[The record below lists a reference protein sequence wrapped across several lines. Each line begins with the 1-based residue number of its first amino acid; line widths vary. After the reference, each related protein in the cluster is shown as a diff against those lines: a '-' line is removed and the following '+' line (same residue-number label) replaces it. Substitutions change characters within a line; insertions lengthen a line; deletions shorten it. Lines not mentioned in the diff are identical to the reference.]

1 MRSRTAPTDTA
12 TIYSEVKML
21 ISFVIPCYRS
31 ENTLSDVVQT
41 ILKTVDDK
49 DGFEAEII
57 LVNDASPD
65 DTWGVIKKLHEK
77 YNNIKGINI
86 AKNSGQQSAIMA
98 GLRFAKGE
106 LVAVSDDDGQTPIE
120 TVFEFYDHMIEGGYD
135 VVCADYQGR
144 GKRTAFRRL
153 GSWANNEMAKLFM
166 EKPEDLKLSVYFL
179 AKRFVVEEMVRYT
192 NAYPHMEGLLIR
204 TTRNIGNVAVDQ
216 KERASGSS
224 GYNLKKLM
232 STWVNGLTTFSI
244 KPLRL
249 AMIIGVLFA
258 AIGFLTILVLV
269 IMKLTRSDI
278 AIGWTSMIATNLL
291 TGGMIMLMLGVI
303 GEYIGRIYLSLN
315 QNPQYVIKE
324 KLGFDE

>member
-1 MRSRTAPTDTA
+1 
-12 TIYSEVKML
+12 ML

-31 ENTLSDVVQT
+31 EKTLPHVVKT
-41 ILKTVDDK
+41 IQDTVAQR
-49 DGFEAEII
+49 DGFEAELV

-65 DTWGVIKKLHEK
+65 NTWGVICELNEK
-77 YNNIKGINI
+77 YDNVRGVNI

-98 GLRFAKGE
+98 GLRHSTGE

-120 TVFEFYDHMIEGGYD
+120 TVFEFYEHMQEGGYD
-135 VVCADYQGR
+135 VVCADYHGR
-144 GKRTAFRRL
+144 GKRSAFRRL
-153 GSWANNEMAKLFM
+153 GSWANNEMSRMFM
-166 EKPEDLKLSVYFL
+166 DKPADLKLSVYFL

-204 TTRNIGNVAVDQ
+204 TTRNIGNVQVDQ
-216 KERASGSS
+216 KERESGSS
-224 GYNLKKLM
+224 GYNLHKLL

-244 KPLRL
+244 KPLRI
-249 AMIIGVLFA
+249 AMILGVLFA
-258 AIGFLTILVLV
+258 VIGFVTIIVLV

-291 TGGMIMLMLGVI
+291 TGGMVMLMLGVI

-315 QNPQYVIKE
+315 QNPQYVIREVLEPK
-324 KLGFDE
+324 GGMRGDA

>member
-1 MRSRTAPTDTA
+1 
-12 TIYSEVKML
+12 ML

-31 ENTLSDVVQT
+31 EKTLPHVVKTIQNTVAQR
-41 ILKTVDDK
+41 
-49 DGFEAEII
+49 DGFEAELV

-65 DTWGVIKKLHEK
+65 NTWGVICDLNKK
-77 YNNIKGINI
+77 YDNVRGVNI

-98 GLRFAKGE
+98 GLRHSTGE

-120 TVFEFYDHMIEGGYD
+120 TVFEFYEHMQEGGYD
-135 VVCADYQGR
+135 VVCADYHGR
-144 GKRTAFRRL
+144 GKRSAFRRL
-153 GSWANNEMAKLFM
+153 GSWANNEMSRMFM
-166 EKPEDLKLSVYFL
+166 DKPADLKLSVYFL

-204 TTRNIGNVAVDQ
+204 TTRNIGNVRVDQ
-216 KERASGSS
+216 KERESGSS
-224 GYNLKKLM
+224 GYNLHKLL

-244 KPLRL
+244 KPLRI
-249 AMIIGVLFA
+249 AMILGVLFA
-258 AIGFLTILVLV
+258 VIGFVTIIVLV

-291 TGGMIMLMLGVI
+291 TGGMVMLMLGVI

-315 QNPQYVIKE
+315 QNPQYVIREVLEPK
-324 KLGFDE
+324 GGMRGDS

>member
-1 MRSRTAPTDTA
+1 
-12 TIYSEVKML
+12 ML

-31 ENTLSDVVQT
+31 EKTLPHVVKTIQNTVAQR
-41 ILKTVDDK
+41 
-49 DGFEAEII
+49 DGFEAELV

-65 DTWGVIKKLHEK
+65 NTWGVICDLNEK
-77 YNNIKGINI
+77 YDNVRGVNI

-98 GLRFAKGE
+98 GLRHTTGE
-106 LVAVSDDDGQTPIE
+106 LIAVSDDDGQTPIE
-120 TVFEFYDHMIEGGYD
+120 TVFEFYEHMQEGGYD

-144 GKRTAFRRL
+144 GKRSAFRRL
-153 GSWANNEMAKLFM
+153 GSWANNEMSRMFM
-166 EKPEDLKLSVYFL
+166 DKPADLKLSVYFL

-204 TTRNIGNVAVDQ
+204 TTRNIGNVRVDQ
-216 KERASGSS
+216 KERESGSS
-224 GYNLKKLM
+224 GYNLHKLL

-244 KPLRL
+244 KPLRI
-249 AMIIGVLFA
+249 AMILGVLFA
-258 AIGFLTILVLV
+258 VIGFVTIIVLV

-291 TGGMIMLMLGVI
+291 TGGMVMLMLGVI

-315 QNPQYVIKE
+315 QNPQYVVREVLEPKSG
-324 KLGFDE
+324 KQGDA

>member
-1 MRSRTAPTDTA
+1 
-12 TIYSEVKML
+12 ML

-31 ENTLSDVVQT
+31 ENTLGDVVKT
-41 ILKTVDDK
+41 IQDTVNAK

-65 DTWGVIKKLHEK
+65 DTWGVIKKLHEE
-77 YNNIKGINI
+77 YDNIKGINI

-98 GLRFAKGE
+98 GLRHVKGE

-120 TVFEFYDHMIEGGYD
+120 TVFEFYDHMVEGGYD
-135 VVCADYQGR
+135 VVCADYHGR
-144 GKRTAFRRL
+144 GKRSAFRRL

-166 EKPEDLKLSVYFL
+166 EKPEDLSLSVYFL
-179 AKRFVVEEMVRYT
+179 AKKFVVDEMVHYT

-204 TTRNIGNVAVDQ
+204 TTRNIGNVTVDQ

-224 GYNLKKLM
+224 GYNLKKLL

-249 AMIIGVLFA
+249 AMIVGTLFA
-258 AIGFLTILVLV
+258 AIGFLTIIVLV

-278 AIGWTSMIATNLL
+278 AIGWTSMIATSLL

-324 KLGFDE
+324 KIGLD